1 LIVGMVHRSALMGIV
16 AAALIAGTGYWFSR
30 VPTGFL
36 PIEDQG
42 YLIALVQLPDG
53 ASLERTQQTLDKV
66 FEVARKT
73 PGVAR
78 VVNIAGVS
86 ALDNSATLSSAGVA
100 YIILKDWSERGEGQ
114 DMLSLFN
121 SLNAAL
127 GAIPEA
133 DILVMPPPP
142 IQGVGNDAGFTMQV
156 ELRDGS
162 FDMAKLQSVTNA
174 IVANAKTQSALQLV
188 LASFRSSVP
197 QYTLEVDR
205 VKTQALQVP
214 LDQVFAALGGYLGS
228 TYVNQFNQ
236 FGRVF
241 QVYVQADSQSRLRL
255 EDIDNMFVRNRDGQM
270 VPLGTLV
277 KITPTVGPS
286 LISLF
291 NLYPTA
297 TIIGLPALGVSS
309 GEALKLMEEI
319 ARRTLPPGTG
329 FEWSSMSY
337 QEKLVGNQMYIVFGL
352 ALLLVYLVLAGQYES
367 WYAPV
372 SVILAVPLSF
382 IGPVIALSALAQSGL
397 NNNLYVQIGLVLLMA
412 LSAKNAILIV
422 EFAREQRAH
431 GKEILDA
438 AIEAARARFRPIVM
452 TSLAFILGVVPLVF
466 ASGAGASARV
476 SIGITVFT
484 GMIASTCLAVLF
496 VPPFFVL
503 VQRFEEWRKGR
514 KRSPVARM
522 PG

>member
-1 LIVGMVHRSALMGIV
+1 
-16 AAALIAGTGYWFSR
+16 
-30 VPTGFL
+30 
-36 PIEDQG
+36 
-42 YLIALVQLPDG
+42 
-53 ASLERTQQTLDKV
+53 
-66 FEVARKT
+66 
-73 PGVAR
+73 
-78 VVNIAGVS
+78 
-86 ALDNSATLSSAGVA
+86 
-100 YIILKDWSERGEGQ
+100 
-114 DMLSLFN
+114 
-121 SLNAAL
+121 
-127 GAIPEA
+127 
-133 DILVMPPPP
+133 MPPPP

-197 QYTLEVDR
+197 QYRLEVDR
-205 VKTQALQVP
+205 VKTEAMQVS
-214 LDQVFAALGGYLGS
+214 LDQVFSALAGYLGS

-255 EDIDNMFVRNRDGQM
+255 EDIENMFVRNNDGKM

-277 KITPTVGPS
+277 TITPMVGPS

-297 TIIGLPALGVSS
+297 TIIGLPAQGVSS
-309 GEALKLMEEI
+309 GQALTLMEEI

-337 QEKLVGNQMYIVFGL
+337 QEKLVGNQMYIVFAL

-367 WYAPV
+367 WYAPI
-372 SVILAVPLSF
+372 SVVLAVPLSF
-382 IGPVIALSALAQSGL
+382 IGPVVALSALVESGL

-422 EFAREQRAH
+422 EFARELRVA
-431 GKEILDA
+431 GKPILDA
-438 AIEAARARFRPIVM
+438 ATEAARARFRPIVM
-452 TSLAFILGVVPLVF
+452 TSFAFILGVVPLVL

-484 GMIASTCLAVLF
+484 GMLASTCLAVLF
-496 VPPFFVL
+496 VPPFFAV
-503 VQRFEEWRKGR
+503 VQRFEEWRTAGKVSAPA
-514 KRSPVARM
+514 KPAE
-522 PG
+522 